1 MRIIVRP
8 PTTTALHALC
18 GEQLSRGGL
27 YVTMDLALPPF
38 SPVEV
43 VVEAP
48 DGERFELA
56 CEVLQAFPGTA
67 TALSVKPVG
76 RTAVDALMA
85 HAMKQAPEGDN
96 APLEVVVDDGS
107 DEHGDDGD
115 DKAGGEGDG
124 AEDVVRDVSLI
135 AQVAAMTIAEKR
147 QAALHGGKEL
157 RFLVLKDSNKTLHP
171 FVLSNPAI
179 ALDEVEAI
187 SRMTSV
193 NPECLHRIA
202 KDHTRSPNIV
212 RNLVKNPKTPL
223 IDALAL
229 VDKLALADV
238 RAIAKGGSVRNA
250 ILMAAR
256 KRVNG

>member
-8 PTTTALHALC
+8 TTSTALHSLC

-96 APLEVVVDDGS
+96 APLEVAVDDGS
-107 DEHGDDGD
+107 DDGD
-115 DKAGGEGDG
+115 GVE
-124 AEDVVRDVSLI
+124 EVVRDVSLI
-135 AQVAAMTIAEKR
+135 AQVAAMSIAEKR